1 MDTLDHSFDG
11 ITVPFDDPKRMQLL
25 FQIMTGVDKGR
36 SGWEDRGILKR
47 HMESVRAHS
56 GKVARAAGLFCLM
69 HPELGLNLF
78 KMMQMALFH
87 DMAEYKVRDYTP
99 GEIPD
104 EEKYKQEKL
113 VFEELVP
120 YL

>member
-47 HMESVRAHS
+47 HMES
-56 GKVARAAGLFCLM
+56 G
-69 HPELGLNLF
+69 
-78 KMMQMALFH
+78 
-87 DMAEYKVRDYTP
+87 
-99 GEIPD
+99 
-104 EEKYKQEKL
+104 
-113 VFEELVP
+113 
-120 YL
+120 